1 MWKRY
6 LMWALWPA
14 FLAAGVLEMLV
25 FAMIDPEDMRWMG
38 QAIAWPRQAIY
49 SLGFFVMWAVTAVA
63 SGLSLL
69 LSQSGESVNRGGRAA
84 RGTPKSDPNQ
94 AP

>member
-25 FAMIDPEDMRWMG
+25 FALIDPEELRWMG
-38 QAIAWPRQAIY
+38 QAITWPRQAIY
-49 SLGFFVMWAVTAVA
+49 SLGFFVLWAVTAVA
-63 SGLSLL
+63 SALSLL
-69 LSQSGESVNRGGRAA
+69 LSQSGESVNREGRSAMHSPEKD
-84 RGTPKSDPNQ
+84 TDPTL
-94 AP
+94 